1 MRESVYKVFKQ
12 FQNVINKNLE
22 KVATDFLLHINDILN
37 FFNDYNIF
45 FLMIRFNFI
54 YFKLQLIF
62 VASFK
67 SQIFEETLSI

>member
-62 VASFK
+62 VTSFK